1 VQRLV
6 SDTLAVVVKV
16 ADAKD
21 LILQLEFLLW
31 ELVAKVV
38 EEDEDFQ
45 DFLALDSLVLLAD
58 WAHAFQV

>member
-1 VQRLV
+1 MQRLV